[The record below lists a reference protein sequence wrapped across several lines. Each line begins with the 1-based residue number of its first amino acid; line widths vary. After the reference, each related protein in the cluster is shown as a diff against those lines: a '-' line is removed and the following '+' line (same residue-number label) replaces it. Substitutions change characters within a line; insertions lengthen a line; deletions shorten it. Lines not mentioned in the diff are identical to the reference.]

1 MREIVL
7 INITGED
14 RPGLTAAITGV
25 LAQGGVNI
33 LDIGQAVIH
42 DTLSFGILIEIPDNG
57 RSQSVLKDLLFT
69 AYELDQQVRFTPVS
83 EDDYRQWVGG
93 QGKARHIVTLLTRKV
108 SAEQLQRVSAIT
120 AKYGLNIDHIDRLS
134 GRMPLDM
141 PAEQGKGCIE
151 FSVRGEPA
159 DPAALRAEFLSVAQE
174 LNVDIAFQRDSVFR
188 RNRRLAVF
196 DMDSTLIEAEV
207 IDELAKAAGVGEQVA
222 EITERAMRGE
232 LDFRASFKERL
243 GLLQGLSEDVLEEI
257 GASLRLTE
265 GAEVLFAELKR
276 LGYKTA
282 ILSGGF
288 TYFAKQLQAKLG
300 IDYVFANEL
309 QIDNGKVTGV
319 AVEPIVDAQ
328 RKADLLRELAQKEGL
343 QLEQTIAVGDGAND
357 LPQYLIQLLLR
368 ARVGGSFS
376 ARFYLK
382 SGNYNPSG
390 VAATIN
396 DQIWYEFE
404 GILTSCATQITP
416 DSAVKI
422 AADFITTGEIKLQVE
437 LQPTDFLLQENS
449 DEILLDQGGGA
460 KLLIESSDL

>member
-42 DTLSFGILIEIPDNG
+42 DALSFGLLVEIPDTEAG
-57 RSQSVLKDLLFT
+57 T
-69 AYELDQQVRFTPVS
+69 AVRQNVRATVDQLGQHVRFTAVS
-83 EDDYRQWVGG
+83 EADYQHWVDG

-108 SAEQLQRVSAIT
+108 TAEQLQTVSAIT
-120 AKYGLNIDHIDRLS
+120 AKYGLNIDRIDRLS

-141 PAEQGKGCIE
+141 PTEKSKGCIE
-151 FSVRGEPA
+151 FSVRGEPV
-159 DPAALRAEFLSVAQE
+159 DPQQMQAEFLHVAQE
-174 LNVDIAFQRDSVFR
+174 LNVDIAFQQDSLFR

-207 IDELAKAAGVGEQVA
+207 IDELAKAHGVGERVS

-243 GLLQGLSEDVLEEI
+243 ALLKGLDVKVLDEI

-265 GAEVLFAELKR
+265 GAETLFAELKR

-288 TYFAKQLQAKLG
+288 TYFARQLQAKLG
-300 IDYVFANEL
+300 IDYIFANEL
-309 QIDNGKVTGV
+309 EVVDGKCTGN
-319 AVEPIVDAQ
+319 AIEPIVDAQ
-328 RKADLLRELAQKEGL
+328 RKADLLRELASKEGL
-343 QLEQTIAVGDGAND
+343 SLEQTIAVGDGAND
-357 LPQYLIQLLLR
+357 LPMLAIAGL
-368 ARVGGSFS
+368 
-376 ARFYLK
+376 
-382 SGNYNPSG
+382 G
-390 VAATIN
+390 VAFRAKPLVKQSAKQAISTLGL
-396 DQIWYEFE
+396 DGVLYLLGFRDRE
-404 GILTSCATQITP
+404 GR
-416 DSAVKI
+416 SA
-422 AADFITTGEIKLQVE
+422 
-437 LQPTDFLLQENS
+437 
-449 DEILLDQGGGA
+449 
-460 KLLIESSDL
+460 

>member
-1 MREIVL
+1 MPAFVACHGSCALREIVL

-42 DTLSFGILIEIPDNG
+42 DTLSFGILIEIPDNE
-57 RSQSVLKDLLFT
+57 RASSVLKDVLFMG
-69 AYELDQQVRFTPVS
+69 YKHDQQVRFTPVA
-83 EDDYRQWVGG
+83 EADYQHWVAG
-93 QGKARHIVTLLTRKV
+93 QGKSRHIVTLLTRKV
-108 SAEQLQRVSAIT
+108 TAEQLQRVSSIT

-141 PAEQGKGCIE
+141 PEELGKGCIE

-159 DPAALRAEFLSVAQE
+159 DTAALRAEFLSVAQE
-174 LNVDIAFQRDSVFR
+174 LNVDIAFQRDSVYR

-196 DMDSTLIEAEV
+196 DLDSTLIEAEV
-207 IDELAKAAGVGEQVA
+207 IDELAKAAGVGEQVS

-243 GLLQGLSEDVLEEI
+243 ALLEGLSEDVLADI

-288 TYFAKQLQAKLG
+288 SYFAKQLQAKLG

-309 QIDNGKVTGV
+309 QIENGKVTGV

-328 RKADLLRELAQKEGL
+328 RKADLLRQLAEQEGL
-343 QLEQTIAVGDGAND
+343 CLEQTIAVG
-357 LPQYLIQLLLR
+357 L
-368 ARVGGSFS
+368 
-376 ARFYLK
+376 
-382 SGNYNPSG
+382 
-390 VAATIN
+390 
-396 DQIWYEFE
+396 
-404 GILTSCATQITP
+404 
-416 DSAVKI
+416 
-422 AADFITTGEIKLQVE
+422 
-437 LQPTDFLLQENS
+437 
-449 DEILLDQGGGA
+449 
-460 KLLIESSDL
+460 

>member
-25 LAQGGVNI
+25 LARGGVNI

-42 DTLSFGILIEIPDNG
+42 NTLSFGILVEIPH
-57 RSQSVLKDLLFT
+57 SAKASSVLKDLLFT
-69 AYELDQQVRFTPVS
+69 GYELDQQVRFTPVS
-83 EDDYRQWVGG
+83 EADYQQWVGG
-93 QGKARHIVTLLTRKV
+93 QGKPRHIVTLLTRKV
-108 SAEQLQRVSAIT
+108 TAEQLQRVSSIT
-120 AKYGLNIDHIDRLS
+120 AQYGLNIDHIDRLS
-134 GRMPLDM
+134 GRMPLDT
-141 PAEQGKGCIE
+141 PDERGKGCIE

-174 LNVDIAFQRDSVFR
+174 LNVDIAFQQDTIFR

-243 GLLQGLSEDVLEEI
+243 ALLKGLSEEVLADI
-257 GASLRLTE
+257 GAGLRMTE
-265 GAEVLFAELKR
+265 GAEFLFAELKR

-288 TYFAKQLQAKLG
+288 TYFARQLQDKLG

-309 QIDNGKVTGV
+309 EIVDGKVTGV

-328 RKADLLRELAQKEGL
+328 RKADLLRQLTEQEGL
-343 QLEQTIAVGDGAND
+343 RLEQTIAVGDGAND
-357 LPQYLIQLLLR
+357 LPMLAIAGL
-368 ARVGGSFS
+368 
-376 ARFYLK
+376 
-382 SGNYNPSG
+382 G
-390 VAATIN
+390 VAFRAKPLVKQSAKQAISTLGL
-396 DQIWYEFE
+396 D
-404 GILTSCATQITP
+404 GILY
-416 DSAVKI
+416 
-422 AADFITTGEIKLQVE
+422 
-437 LQPTDFLLQENS
+437 LLGYRDREGR
-449 DEILLDQGGGA
+449 D
-460 KLLIESSDL
+460 

>member
-42 DTLSFGILIEIPDNG
+42 DTLSFGILVEIPDTE
-57 RSQSVLKDLLFT
+57 RASSVLKDVLFT
-69 AYELDQQVRFTPVS
+69 GYKHDQQVRFTPVA
-83 EDDYRQWVGG
+83 EDDYQQWVAG

-108 SAEQLQRVSAIT
+108 TAEQLQRVSSIT

-134 GRMPLDM
+134 GRQPLDV
-141 PAEQGKGCIE
+141 PEELCKGCIE

-159 DPAALRAEFLSVAQE
+159 DTAALRAEFLSVAQE

-207 IDELAKAAGVGEQVA
+207 IDELAKVAGVGDQVA

-243 GLLQGLSEDVLEEI
+243 ALLEGLEERALAEV
-257 GASLRLTE
+257 GAGLRLTE
-265 GAEVLFAELKR
+265 GAELLFAELKR

-288 TYFAKQLQAKLG
+288 TYFARQLQARLG
-300 IDYVFANEL
+300 IDYVYANEL
-309 QIDNGKVTGV
+309 EIVDGKLTGV
-319 AVEPIVDAQ
+319 AQEPIVDAQ
-328 RKADLLRELAQKEGL
+328 RKADLLRELAEREGL
-343 QLEQTIAVGDGAND
+343 RLEQTIAVGDGAND
-357 LPQYLIQLLLR
+357 LPMLGLAGL
-368 ARVGGSFS
+368 
-376 ARFYLK
+376 
-382 SGNYNPSG
+382 G
-390 VAATIN
+390 VAFRAKPLVKQSAKQAISTLGL
-396 DQIWYEFE
+396 D
-404 GILTSCATQITP
+404 GILY
-416 DSAVKI
+416 
-422 AADFITTGEIKLQVE
+422 
-437 LQPTDFLLQENS
+437 LLGFRDREGT
-449 DEILLDQGGGA
+449 E
-460 KLLIESSDL
+460 

>member
-7 INITGED
+7 INITGVD

-42 DTLSFGILIEIPDNG
+42 DTLSFGILVEIPDTEQG
-57 RSQSVLKDLLFT
+57 KSVLKDILFKG
-69 AYELDQQVRFTPVS
+69 YELDQQVRFTPVS
-83 EDDYRQWVGG
+83 EVDYQQWVGN
-93 QGKARHIVTLLTRKV
+93 QGKKRHIVTLLTRKV
-108 SAEQLQRVSAIT
+108 TAGQLQAVSSIT

-134 GRMPLDM
+134 GRMPLDT
-141 PAEQGKGCIE
+141 PADKGKGCIE
-151 FSVRGEPA
+151 FSVRGEAA
-159 DPAALRAEFLSVAQE
+159 DPQALRAEFLSVAQE
-174 LNVDIAFQRDSVFR
+174 LNVDIAFQEDSLFR

-207 IDELAKAAGVGEQVA
+207 IDELAKAAGVGDKVS
-222 EITERAMRGE
+222 EITERAMAGE

-243 GLLQGLSEDVLEEI
+243 ALLKGLDVKVLDSI

-265 GAEVLFAELKR
+265 GAETLFAELKR

-309 QIDNGKVTGV
+309 EVVDGKVTGV

-328 RKADLLRELAQKEGL
+328 RKADLLKELAHKEGL
-343 QLEQTIAVGDGAND
+343 RLEQTIAVGDGAND
-357 LPQYLIQLLLR
+357 LPMLAIAGL
-368 ARVGGSFS
+368 
-376 ARFYLK
+376 
-382 SGNYNPSG
+382 G
-390 VAATIN
+390 VAFRAKPLVK
-396 DQIWYEFE
+396 Q
-404 GILTSCATQITP
+404 
-416 DSAVKI
+416 SAKQAISTLGLDGV
-422 AADFITTGEIKLQVE
+422 LY
-437 LQPTDFLLQENS
+437 LLGFRDRDGQ
-449 DEILLDQGGGA
+449 L
-460 KLLIESSDL
+460 

>member
-42 DTLSFGILIEIPDNG
+42 DTLSFGILVEIPP
-57 RSQSVLKDLLFT
+57 SAQASAVLKEVLFT
-69 AYELDQQVRFTPVS
+69 AYERDQQVRFTPVP
-83 EDDYRQWVGG
+83 EADYQAWVGG

-108 SAEQLQRVSAIT
+108 TAEQLHRVSSIT

-134 GRMPLDM
+134 GRMPLDT
-141 PAEQGKGCIE
+141 PAELGKGCIE
-151 FSVRGEPA
+151 FSVRGEAA

-174 LNVDIAFQRDSVFR
+174 LSVDIAFQQDTIFR

-207 IDELAKAAGVGEQVA
+207 IDELAKAAGVGEQVI

-243 GLLQGLSEDVLEEI
+243 ALLKGLSEEVLEEI
-257 GASLRLTE
+257 GGSLRLTE
-265 GAEVLFAELKR
+265 GAETLFAELKR
-276 LGYKTA
+276 LGFKTA

-288 TYFAKQLQAKLG
+288 TYFACQLQRKLG

-309 QIDNGKVTGV
+309 EIVDGKVTGV

-328 RKADLLRELAQKEGL
+328 RKADLLRQLTEQEGL
-343 QLEQTIAVGDGAND
+343 RLEQTIAVGDGAND
-357 LPQYLIQLLLR
+357 LPMLAIAGL
-368 ARVGGSFS
+368 
-376 ARFYLK
+376 
-382 SGNYNPSG
+382 G
-390 VAATIN
+390 VAFRAKPLVKQSAKQAISTLGL
-396 DQIWYEFE
+396 D
-404 GILTSCATQITP
+404 GILY
-416 DSAVKI
+416 
-422 AADFITTGEIKLQVE
+422 
-437 LQPTDFLLQENS
+437 LLGHRDREGS
-449 DEILLDQGGGA
+449 D
-460 KLLIESSDL
+460 

>member
-7 INITGED
+7 INITGVD

-42 DTLSFGILIEIPDNG
+42 DTLSFGILVEIPDTEQG
-57 RSQSVLKDLLFT
+57 KSVLKDILFKG
-69 AYELDQQVRFTPVS
+69 YELDQQVRFTPVS
-83 EDDYRQWVGG
+83 EQDYQQWVGN
-93 QGKARHIVTLLTRKV
+93 QGKKRHIVTLLTRKV
-108 SAEQLQRVSAIT
+108 TAGQLQAVSSIT

-134 GRMPLDM
+134 GRMPLDT
-141 PAEQGKGCIE
+141 PADKGKGCIE
-151 FSVRGEPA
+151 FSVRGEAA
-159 DPAALRAEFLSVAQE
+159 DPQALRAEFLSVAQE
-174 LNVDIAFQRDSVFR
+174 LNVDIAFQEDSLFR

-207 IDELAKAAGVGEQVA
+207 IDELAKAAGVGDKVS
-222 EITERAMRGE
+222 EITERAMAGE

-243 GLLQGLSEDVLEEI
+243 ALLKGLDVNVLDSI

-265 GAEVLFAELKR
+265 GAETLFAELKR

-309 QIDNGKVTGV
+309 EVIDGKVTGV

-328 RKADLLRELAQKEGL
+328 RKADLLKELAHKEGL
-343 QLEQTIAVGDGAND
+343 RLEQTIAVGDGAND
-357 LPQYLIQLLLR
+357 LPMLAIAGL
-368 ARVGGSFS
+368 
-376 ARFYLK
+376 
-382 SGNYNPSG
+382 G
-390 VAATIN
+390 VAFRAKPLVK
-396 DQIWYEFE
+396 Q
-404 GILTSCATQITP
+404 
-416 DSAVKI
+416 SAKQAISTLGLDGV
-422 AADFITTGEIKLQVE
+422 LY
-437 LQPTDFLLQENS
+437 LLGFRDRDGQ
-449 DEILLDQGGGA
+449 L
-460 KLLIESSDL
+460 